1 MIINFELNIKIDKT
15 KYTKIIK
22 KDVSSNLRNFCYD
35 FCLDIL
41 SQKSNEIIESIELN
55 ILGLNLSFV
64 IYSDFSCEYLV
75 NGEKVDNKSLI
86 RIFNINAVKTFYKFK
101 QDGFENAIKN
111 ILKYLHKN
119 SLSFPSDSNIA
130 QIYKDVNYAN
140 DTIEY
145 KISLINNLLIN
156 SIYHTIRLDSDD
168 YKVIKSRNLI
178 KIKTIDKKSY
188 DMILDLDKIY
198 KDLTYKLYLY
208 REKFDLT

>member
-1 MIINFELNIKIDKT
+1 MIIDFELNIKTDKT
-15 KYTKIIK
+15 RYTEIIK
-22 KDVSSNLRNFCYD
+22 KDVSSNLRNFCYE
-35 FCLDIL
+35 FCLYIL
-41 SQKSNEIIESIELN
+41 SQKSNESIESIELSV
-55 ILGLNLSFV
+55 LGLGLSFI
-64 IYSDFSCEYLV
+64 IYSDSSCEYLV
-75 NGEKVDNKSLI
+75 NGKKLDNESLI
-86 RIFNINAVKTFYKFK
+86 RIFNINVVKTFYKFK

-145 KISLINNLLIN
+145 KISLINNPLIN

-188 DMILDLDKIY
+188 VMIFDLDKIY

-208 REKFDLT
+208 T

>member
-1 MIINFELNIKIDKT
+1 MIIDFELNIKTDKT
-15 KYTKIIK
+15 RYTKIIK

-41 SQKSNEIIESIELN
+41 SQKSNEIIEYIEFN
-55 ILGLNLSFV
+55 VLGLGLSFV

-75 NGEKVDNKSLI
+75 NGKKLDNESLI
-86 RIFNINAVKTFYKFK
+86 RIFNISAVKVFYKFK
-101 QDGFENAIKN
+101 QDGFESSVKSV
-111 ILKYLHKN
+111 LKYLHKN
-119 SLSFPSDSNIA
+119 SVSFPLGSNIT

-140 DTIEY
+140 DAIEY
-145 KISLINNLLIN
+145 KISLTNNLLVSPN
-156 SIYHTIRLDSDD
+156 HHTISLESDS

-188 DMILDLDKIY
+188 VMILDLDKIY

-208 REKFDLT
+208 S

>member
-1 MIINFELNIKIDKT
+1 M
-15 KYTKIIK
+15 
-22 KDVSSNLRNFCYD
+22 
-35 FCLDIL
+35 
-41 SQKSNEIIESIELN
+41 
-55 ILGLNLSFV
+55 
-64 IYSDFSCEYLV
+64 
-75 NGEKVDNKSLI
+75 
-86 RIFNINAVKTFYKFK
+86 
-101 QDGFENAIKN
+101 
-111 ILKYLHKN
+111 KYLHKN

-208 REKFDLT
+208 I